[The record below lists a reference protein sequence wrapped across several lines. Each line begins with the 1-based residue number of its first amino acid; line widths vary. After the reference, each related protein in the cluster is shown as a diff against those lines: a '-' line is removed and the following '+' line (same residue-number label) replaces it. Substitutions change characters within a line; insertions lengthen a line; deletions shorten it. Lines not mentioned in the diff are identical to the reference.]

1 LSIAPN
7 AEPVWYFDNMFYG
20 DNSPFQI
27 AEPVTHWMMIPE
39 MPTDM
44 RGEKINLSQSQ
55 IDGLTTD
62 LIRIPGRD
70 KE

>member
-1 LSIAPN
+1 
-7 AEPVWYFDNMFYG
+7 MFYG